1 MGLFDFL
8 KPKPPKV
15 DHDIILGSMYTLTV
29 DWANAPFKPIQHL
42 IDRPLRFEYLTAF
55 SAMITCEC
63 YLFACKDFKHKTPET
78 TSVIVFIQNMVDLL
92 KDDVEDSSLFL
103 QNNMIEYRQLFT
115 DGMIRQNMHELCS
128 AFTYDYT
135 QLDGLDEQINHL
147 NETIQHQCTLITQSI
162 AGLL

>member
-15 DHDIILGSMYTLTV
+15 AHDIIIGSMYTQVVT
-29 DWANAPFKPIQHL
+29 WAHTPFKPIQHL
-42 IDRPLRFEYLTAF
+42 TGKPLRFEYLTAF

-92 KDDVEDSSLFL
+92 KDDVEDASLFL
-103 QNNMIEYRQLFT
+103 QNNMIKYRQLFT

-135 QLDGLDEQINHL
+135 LLDGLDDQIDQL
-147 NETIQHQCTLITQSI
+147 NETIQFQCALITQSI